1 MLRFRIP
8 GVIAIGTI
16 VVAGWLIIKST
27 ANKLPVGASL
37 PSPAAIS
44 ASGPDSDALAMLQ
57 ATIAGLLRRLE
68 VLEEEQNVAPLVST
82 PPQSGADQSVVEV
95 PATTIPKTVFQTQV
109 LYLGA
114 GNTTERDWTETGVQT
129 WLNSA
134 DYPSSIKATFEAG
147 LSIIGGEAWARLKN
161 KTTGAI
167 ISASEV
173 FHNNSLVVWK
183 GSGSFKLHPGNNL
196 YVVEI
201 KSTSG
206 ETANLTGSRLQLSQ

>member
-1 MLRFRIP
+1 MLRVKLP
-8 GVIAIGTI
+8 GAIIIGAV
-16 VVAGWLIIKST
+16 VVASWLVLKP
-27 ANKLPVGASL
+27 ANEPPVGVSM
-37 PSPAAIS
+37 PSPEVVNTPVI
-44 ASGPDSDALAMLQ
+44 DNQALEAFQ
-57 ATIAGLLRRLE
+57 ATIAGLLKRLE
-68 VLEEEQNVAPLVST
+68 VLEAGKNVPSPPAVAGSPVAEGQITTT
-82 PPQSGADQSVVEV
+82 P
-95 PATTIPKTVFQTQV
+95 TFQTQV